1 MQTQSAKNLCFKTYT
16 GTKTIK
22 AMPMGASDAKHYGAQ
37 ITEETIKKNIG
48 NDGYLVE
55 YPDGY
60 RSWSPKK
67 AFEDAYRISETPE
80 DFMRIELADL
90 GTRMKVVSDMLYNP
104 NRIGK
109 CNEDRW
115 NLNKQLEAMREYA
128 DQLWIR
134 LESMSAPRAVACV
147 DARADLG
154 HCICCSG
161 EKKAEG
167 GE

>member
-1 MQTQSAKNLCFKTYT
+1 MQTQSAEGQCFKTYT

-67 AFEDAYRISETPE
+67 AFEDAYRISETLE
-80 DFMRIELADL
+80 DFIGIELADL
-90 GTRMKVVSDMLYNP
+90 YTRMKVVSDELYNP
-104 NRIGK
+104 YHIGK
-109 CNEDRW
+109 CEDRYY
-115 NLNKQLEAMREYA
+115 LNRQLDAMREYA
-128 DQLWIR
+128 EQLSVR
-134 LESMSAPRAVACV
+134 LECLTAPRVVSVDTVAVDHSV
-147 DARADLG
+147 F
-154 HCICCSG
+154 CSV
-161 EKKAEG
+161 KKAEG
-167 GE
+167 GV